1 MAPPPL
7 IRISNDYAWTP
18 VFPKA
23 KVKIQKGNKTKPK
36 KYNGFYFCTYS
47 ISMHELILYKKGRK
61 RCLRFAKQ
69 NDIRHVRKEH
79 GQFRASQLR
88 VKFSIVRSDQT

>member
-1 MAPPPL
+1 MIMRGHL
-7 IRISNDYAWTP
+7 YS
-18 VFPKA
+18 PK
-23 KVKIQKGNKTKPK
+23 QKLRYKKETKQSLK

-47 ISMHELILYKKGRK
+47 ISMHELILYKKDRK

-79 GQFRASQLR
+79 SQFRASQLR